1 MDYTPTD
8 YVTATDSVGDGL
20 HDHYAHGFASSGLL
34 ASGGLQMPQLWSAR
48 DLAKDQ
54 SYFLSGVAA
63 EQLVL
68 FLLITTRMSFVFL
81 ALACIC

>member
-8 YVTATDSVGDGL
+8 NAAATDSAGGGL
-20 HDHYAHGFASSGLL
+20 HDDHYAHSFASSGLVG
-34 ASGGLQMPQLWSAR
+34 SGGLQLPQLWSAR

-63 EQLVL
+63 EQLVR
-68 FLLITTRMSFVFL
+68 FCCQYGHKNI
-81 ALACIC
+81 AD